1 MSSSAFSTGFLGG
14 LLCRLSLVAPRRWLC
29 GDTKSDSQLKFS
41 MQDAIE
47 LFNREYAILEHM
59 QVRLTRK
66 LMKLTAAS
74 EIKNN

>member
-1 MSSSAFSTGFLGG
+1 MSYNMNIWSAS
-14 LLCRLSLVAPRRWLC
+14 RVSLTKSVNEAPRRWLC
-29 GDTKSDSQLKFS
+29 GDKKSDSQLKFS